1 MACLKMINRLTVT
14 KIVLGIAIGISL
26 FPIPRAQAESPTYS
40 VQSGQDYFQSIQE
53 SCTCSG
59 ADNGKTRALA
69 EDVLTPLTPF
79 PAQCMNS
86 PWLTNR
92 PDGKKLQCDIPTH
105 HDLPNQAGTIRTK
118 DVLIQVLAKLRAY
131 NDLNKELNNEFL
143 DCLASKRVRT
153 TEQTEV
159 CRQNNEYVDHVV
171 PAAVH
176 QARYHLGRAFS
187 KTLTNSEVDVFQNYR
202 LDPFYTYRGMPWKPM
217 DKQEVALAQADLDA
231 IMQESRQAW
240 KYLKNQP
247 GAMAA
252 GGQRAIYTNRLLESG
267 AEHFEKYQNI
277 LTENPYMMYMPGG
290 YKTGGKGNQ
299 TDTQRVRTDFVSAL
313 KALNKNIAEDERK
326 LDDIEKQLMAGSD
339 EIPSEALDLM
349 LRKGIVKGMMTE
361 DPKLCG
367 IFSSLEEARTTRGR
381 RDDKVVTGALTAL
394 SFFGPGILI
403 RGGLTAGRVVLA
415 STALNTA
422 GAYAY
427 VYRDCS
433 RRNRALLRN
442 AKTFDATTD
451 PTGNGQTDVA
461 YNQERCQDS
470 IALTPVFTAG
480 GEAIGVRSF
489 LNLRPRLTNTPSGL

>member
-1 MACLKMINRLTVT
+1 MACLKLINRLTVT
-14 KIVLGIAIGISL
+14 KIVIGIVFGISL
-26 FPIPRAQAESPTYS
+26 FVLPRAQAESPTYS
-40 VQSGQDYFQSIQE
+40 LQSGQSYFQRVQE
-53 SCTCSG
+53 SCTCNG
-59 ADNGKTRALA
+59 EGNGKTRALA
-69 EDVLTPLTPF
+69 EDILTPITPF

-92 PDGKKLQCDIPTH
+92 PDGKKLQCGIPSH
-105 HDLPNQAGTIRTK
+105 HDLPNQAGTVRTK

-143 DCLASKRVRT
+143 DCLTSKRART
-153 TEQTEV
+153 PEQTEV
-159 CRQNNEYVDHVV
+159 CRQNNEYVDLVV
-171 PAAVH
+171 PAAVR

-217 DKQEVALAQADLDA
+217 DKQEVALAQADLDV

-247 GAMAA
+247 GAIAA
-252 GGQRAIYTNRLLESG
+252 GGLRTIYMNRLLESG
-267 AEHFEKYQNI
+267 ADHFEKYKNI

-290 YKTGGKGNQ
+290 YKSDGKSTP
-299 TDTQRVRTDFVSAL
+299 TDTQKVRTDFASAL
-313 KALNKNIAEDERK
+313 RALNKNIAEDQRK
-326 LDDIEKQLMAGSD
+326 LDHIEKLLMEGTE
-339 EIPSEALDLM
+339 EIPPEALDLM
-349 LRKGIVKGMMTE
+349 LRQSVVKGMMAE

-367 IFSSLEEARTTRGR
+367 IFSSLEEARIAKGR
-381 RDDKVVTGALTAL
+381 RDDLAVTGALTAL

-403 RGGLTAGRVVLA
+403 RAGVTAGRTILA

-433 RRNRALLRN
+433 RRDRALLRN
-442 AKTFDATTD
+442 AKTFDATAD
-451 PTGNGQTDVA
+451 PTSNGQTDVA

-470 IALTPVFTAG
+470 IALTPVFTAA
-480 GEAIGVRSF
+480 GEAVGVRSF